1 MAGIVEIV
9 FGIDTLD
16 SDEQNWNAYLPIE
29 TTVDGMIIFCR
40 DVQEENAASPI
51 TFTVVG
57 MTTSIREEHP

>member
-1 MAGIVEIV
+1 MLEIV
-9 FGIDTLD
+9 FGTDTLE

-29 TTVDGMIIFCR
+29 TTVDGIIIFCR

-57 MTTSIREEHP
+57 MTMSISEEHP